1 MKNITKI
8 LFVAITSLSMMFS
21 VNAGELTVNGT
32 AKATYNATSGTNQDN
47 GLGVTNELNFTAS
60 GEMDNG
66 YTWSYSMELDP
77 STTGSGQ
84 ANNDD
89 TQLSLTMNDMGTIKV
104 CVSECG
110 NNKKYKFDQSAYTNM
125 SDVGTSYGITYP
137 GASGDANR
145 ATIQYHT
152 PELPFATV
160 VAAAFSTTSA
170 DGSSGNATG
179 TAANGDS
186 MNEYSL
192 TSAPID
198 GLTLHAQV
206 YDFNAYADGV
216 TTNDQSEEGGAYA
229 ATYAFGNAT
238 IGYGK
243 SYKAPAIL
251 EAVRA
256 KPVHPTAYQVFESVK
271 EQIPNISLATVYR
284 DLGQL
289 ADNGII
295 NTIKKGNVVRYDG
308 NTMIHQ
314 HFYCEECGSLFDQEL
329 FDEKF
334 VFQLKTKIV
343 HEIENFDLMLTGTC
357 IKCKNNGDKLKC

>member
-21 VNAGELTVNGT
+21 VNAGELTVNGS
-32 AKATYNATSGTNQDN
+32 AKATFNSVSGNQSDQ

-170 DGSSGNATG
+170 DGSSGNAAG
-179 TAANGDS
+179 TTANGDS

-192 TSAPID
+192 TSSPID

-216 TTNDQSEEGGAYA
+216 TTNDQAEEGGAYA
-229 ATYAFGNAT
+229 ATYALGNAT

-243 SYKAPAIL
+243 SFKAPAIL

-256 KPVHPTAYQVFESVK
+256 SGATTVEYYENTGMSIGYAVNDDLSVSYTSETSEANYMTSATTAYDIDMDS
-271 EQIPNISLATVYR
+271 I
-284 DLGQL
+284 QL
-289 ADNGII
+289 AYSLGGATLSIARADVENVGYVNNSDLTETII
-295 NTIKKGNVVRYDG
+295 A
-308 NTMIHQ
+308 MS
-314 HFYCEECGSLFDQEL
+314 FAF
-329 FDEKF
+329 
-334 VFQLKTKIV
+334 
-343 HEIENFDLMLTGTC
+343 
-357 IKCKNNGDKLKC
+357 

>member
-32 AKATYNATSGTNQDN
+32 AKATYNTTSGTVQDN

-125 SDVGTSYGITYP
+125 SDTGTSYGITYP
-137 GASGDANR
+137 GASGDANK

-152 PELPFATV
+152 PELPFATT
-160 VAAAFSTTSA
+160 VAVAFSTTSA

-179 TAANGDS
+179 TTANGDS

-192 TSAPID
+192 QSSPID

-206 YDFNAYADGV
+206 YDFNAYDDGV

-251 EAVRA
+251 EAARDDGATTVEYYENTGMSIGYA
-256 KPVHPTAYQVFESVK
+256 VNDDLSVSYTQ
-271 EQIPNISLATVYR
+271 ETSEPNYMTSATTGY
-284 DLGQL
+284 DIEMDSIQL
-289 ADNGII
+289 AYSLGGATLSIARADVENVSYVENDDLTETII
-295 NTIKKGNVVRYDG
+295 A
-308 NTMIHQ
+308 MS
-314 HFYCEECGSLFDQEL
+314 FAF
-329 FDEKF
+329 
-334 VFQLKTKIV
+334 
-343 HEIENFDLMLTGTC
+343 
-357 IKCKNNGDKLKC
+357 

>member
-32 AKATYNATSGTNQDN
+32 AKATYNATSGTVQDN

-77 STTGSGQ
+77 STASADTGGQ

-125 SDVGTSYGITYP
+125 SDTGTSYGITYP
-137 GASGDANR
+137 GASGDANK

-152 PELPFATV
+152 PELPFATT
-160 VAAAFSTTSA
+160 VAVAFSTTSA

-179 TAANGDS
+179 TTANGDS

-192 TSAPID
+192 QSSPID

-206 YDFNAYADGV
+206 YDFNAYDDGV

-256 KPVHPTAYQVFESVK
+256 AGATTVEYYENTGMSIGYAVNDDLSVSYTQ
-271 EQIPNISLATVYR
+271 ETSEPNYMTSATVGY
-284 DLGQL
+284 DIEMDSIQL
-289 ADNGII
+289 AYSLGGATLSIARADVENVSYVENDDLTETII
-295 NTIKKGNVVRYDG
+295 A
-308 NTMIHQ
+308 MS
-314 HFYCEECGSLFDQEL
+314 FAF
-329 FDEKF
+329 
-334 VFQLKTKIV
+334 
-343 HEIENFDLMLTGTC
+343 
-357 IKCKNNGDKLKC
+357 

>member
-32 AKATYNATSGTNQDN
+32 AKATYNATSGNVQDN
-47 GLGVTNELNFTAS
+47 GIGVTNELNFTAA

-77 STTGSGQ
+77 RSADSGD
-84 ANNDD
+84 AANDD
-89 TQLSLTMNDMGTIKV
+89 TQLSLTMNDMGTIKI

-125 SDVGTSYGITYP
+125 SDVGTSYGIAYP
-137 GASGDANR
+137 GASGDAAK
-145 ATIQYHT
+145 ATMQYHT

-160 VAAAFSTTSA
+160 IAAAFSTTSA
-170 DGSSGNATG
+170 DGTSGNGTG
-179 TAANGDS
+179 STTNGDS

-206 YDFNAYADGV
+206 YDFNAYDDGV

-229 ATYAFGNAT
+229 ATYALGNAT

-256 KPVHPTAYQVFESVK
+256 AGATTVEYYENTGISIGYAVNDDLSVSYTQ
-271 EQIPNISLATVYR
+271 ETSEANYMTSATVGY
-284 DLGQL
+284 DIEMDSIQL
-289 ADNGII
+289 AYSLGGATLSIARADVENVSYVENDDLTETII
-295 NTIKKGNVVRYDG
+295 A
-308 NTMIHQ
+308 MS
-314 HFYCEECGSLFDQEL
+314 FAF
-329 FDEKF
+329 
-334 VFQLKTKIV
+334 
-343 HEIENFDLMLTGTC
+343 
-357 IKCKNNGDKLKC
+357 

>member
-8 LFVAITSLSMMFS
+8 LFVAITSLSLMFS
-21 VNAGELTVNGT
+21 VNAGELTVSGS
-32 AKATYNATSGTNQDN
+32 AKATYNSTSGQQVDT

-77 STTGSGQ
+77 RSADSGD
-84 ANNDD
+84 AANDD

-152 PELPFATV
+152 PELPFATT
-160 VAAAFSTTSA
+160 VAVAFSSTSA
-170 DGSSGNATG
+170 DGSSGNAVG
-179 TAANGDS
+179 TTANGDS

-192 TSAPID
+192 QSSPID

-229 ATYAFGNAT
+229 ATYAIGNAT

-243 SYKAPAIL
+243 SFKAPAIL

-256 KPVHPTAYQVFESVK
+256 NGATTVEYYENTGMSIGYAVNDDLSVSYTQ
-271 EQIPNISLATVYR
+271 ETSEPNYMTSATVGY
-284 DLGQL
+284 DVEMDSIQL
-289 ADNGII
+289 AYSLGGATLSIARADVENVGYVQNTDLTETII
-295 NTIKKGNVVRYDG
+295 A
-308 NTMIHQ
+308 MS
-314 HFYCEECGSLFDQEL
+314 FAF
-329 FDEKF
+329 
-334 VFQLKTKIV
+334 
-343 HEIENFDLMLTGTC
+343 
-357 IKCKNNGDKLKC
+357 

>member
-32 AKATYNATSGTNQDN
+32 AKATYNATSGEDQDN

-125 SDVGTSYGITYP
+125 SDTGTSYGITYP

-152 PELPFATV
+152 PELPFATT
-160 VAAAFSTTSA
+160 VAVAFSTTSA

-179 TAANGDS
+179 TTANGDS

-192 TSAPID
+192 QSSPID

-206 YDFNAYADGV
+206 YDFNAYDDGV

-251 EAVRA
+251 EAARDDGATTVEYYENTGMSIGYA
-256 KPVHPTAYQVFESVK
+256 VNDDLSVSYTQ
-271 EQIPNISLATVYR
+271 ETSEPNYMTSATTGY
-284 DLGQL
+284 DIEMDSIQL
-289 ADNGII
+289 AYSLGGATLSIARADVENVGYVQNTDLTETII
-295 NTIKKGNVVRYDG
+295 A
-308 NTMIHQ
+308 MS
-314 HFYCEECGSLFDQEL
+314 FAF
-329 FDEKF
+329 
-334 VFQLKTKIV
+334 
-343 HEIENFDLMLTGTC
+343 
-357 IKCKNNGDKLKC
+357 